1 MCQCAPQAASGTT
14 KIKNSGARSNSNSHL
29 KTATGLTLTH
39 KPANGLTL
47 TLNPA
52 PPFSSTDMYL
62 RYLRYRRY
70 LGTYGTKLV
79 WPIVELVN

>member
-1 MCQCAPQAASGTT
+1 MCQCAPASGI

-29 KTATGLTLTH
+29 KTATGLTLTL
-39 KPANGLTL
+39 KPTNGLTL

-62 RYLRYRRY
+62 RYLRYKARMA
-70 LGTYGTKLV
+70 
-79 WPIVELVN
+79 NC